1 MLTVP
6 ALAVVVRFVVK
17 AGVEARFLERV
28 LRQAEE
34 SLRHEPECRQFD
46 VCVDPTD
53 PRRVLLYEIYT
64 SDAAFE
70 AHLRT
75 AHFQAFDAETRSW
88 VDEKAVER
96 WHRAGPA
103 ASGEPRETGK

>member
-1 MLTVP
+1 MPV
-6 ALAVVVRFVVK
+6 LAVVVRFVVK

-28 LRQAEE
+28 LRQAGE

-46 VCVDPTD
+46 VCVDPAD
-53 PRRVLLYEIYT
+53 PRRVRLYEIYT

-75 AHFQAFDAETRSW
+75 AHFQAFDAETRAW
-88 VDEKAVER
+88 VDEKTVER
-96 WHRAGPA
+96 WQRTGPA
-103 ASGEPRETGK
+103 ASGEPREAGR